1 MVQGIYELN
10 FKAASQQPPHPV
22 ISSCLRVR
30 SPRSDIHH
38 IAGILPALDV
48 DKQEDNSQH
57 QTNAADDYVR
67 DSQERI
73 LSTQ

>member
-10 FKAASQQPPHPV
+10 FKAASQQPPHA
-22 ISSCLRVR
+22 SSRLRVR
-30 SPRSDIHH
+30 CSWRNIHH

-48 DKQEDNSQH
+48 DEQEDHSQH
-57 QTNAADDYVR
+57 QTNTADDYVR